1 MILMTGEFSFVIG
14 NWTGQ
19 FDELITSDLYN
30 LSFYLI
36 QIKMMKLTLI
46 QVLFQKRVQAEWFY
60 CFERLET

>member
-19 FDELITSDLYN
+19 FDELITSELYN
-30 LSFYLI
+30 LSFYLV